1 MDVHLLPTSRDI
13 WNSLQ
18 CRYMDASQVKSVEL
32 KRQLTTMRKN
42 DSMSIDQYL
51 REAKQIVDS
60 LVAIN
65 SPVSSQD
72 FIDHVLLGLG
82 KEYDTFVG
90 IITHF
95 PGSLSLEELRT
106 KLLHHEERLKRFKD
120 IDTVVTHQ
128 AFAA

>member
-51 REAKQIVDS
+51 REAKQIADS
-60 LVAIN
+60 LAAIN
-65 SPVSSQD
+65 SPVSS
-72 FIDHVLLGLG
+72 
-82 KEYDTFVG
+82 
-90 IITHF
+90 
-95 PGSLSLEELRT
+95 
-106 KLLHHEERLKRFKD
+106 
-120 IDTVVTHQ
+120 
-128 AFAA
+128 